1 MTVQHT
7 SDYLF
12 SAYTIEGRLSLDI
25 TYFIRDE
32 SGDLQVSTKAGFK
45 LDSSAV
51 KELISTLQTAK
62 ELS

>member
-1 MTVQHT
+1 MTNE
-7 SDYLF
+7 YLF
-12 SAYTIEGRLSLDI
+12 TAYTREGRLSLDV

-45 LDSSAV
+45 LDGSAV
-51 KELISTLQTAK
+51 ADLINTLQTAK